1 MQNINIDDLLCLKDT
16 NPESDPENDVDLS
29 IVFRTFLIDGKFLT
43 YKDYLDDI
51 KAKKYKELKE
61 IKRIKE
67 SYIKLQKKFSGMP
80 NYKNKLNA
88 LKKKVSPPKEYIQ
101 IYDMHTYNEKCLTR
115 SAIDAKAIGMTQ
127 KQFEKFSEKNEQIMK
142 IKIKK
147 KITIDDSTSKF
158 ITDNLNLS
166 DELVHNLSEAE
177 QRRIYATLHR

>member
-88 LKKKVSPPKEYIQ
+88 LKKEGFAP
-101 IYDMHTYNEKCLTR
+101 
-115 SAIDAKAIGMTQ
+115 
-127 KQFEKFSEKNEQIMK
+127 
-142 IKIKK
+142 
-147 KITIDDSTSKF
+147 
-158 ITDNLNLS
+158 
-166 DELVHNLSEAE
+166 
-177 QRRIYATLHR
+177 